1 MSLEENFRRFYSNFG
16 IKQDPSKM
24 RRLFDDLYHDDF
36 KNELDGKHSLDKD
49 QLWKIQAII
58 IKSGTTATVLMFKYV
73 QPNVVEYKIHFKGTD
88 EPVGKTVHCAYE
100 LMDGKIFH
108 GRAVDE
114 SSITT
119 ISNATTA
126 SINFQ
131 QVQKNS
137 QALFTLFD
145 GVPKPFDDEMNQA
158 FEALYHQDFIHNM
171 DGKPLNKA
179 QWKERL
185 QAFAESG
192 ARILQLKFEPKN
204 DVHFEAGIRV
214 INKDIDVVGY
224 SRGTIS
230 GSKLLKIEPH
240 EDSLAAYAMFPGQKV
255 VHSGE
260 HTEIASA
267 Q

>member
-1 MSLEENFRRFYSNFG
+1 MSLEENFRSFYSNFG
-16 IKQDPSKM
+16 IEQDPGKM
-24 RRLFDDLYHDDF
+24 RHLFDNLYHDDF
-36 KNELDGKHSLDKD
+36 KNELDGKHSLGKD
-49 QLWKIQAII
+49 QLWKIQEVV
-58 IKSGTTATVLMFKYV
+58 IKSETTVTVLMFKYI
-73 QPNVVEYKIHFKGTD
+73 QSNVVEYKVHFKGKD

-126 SINFQ
+126 SANFQ
-131 QVQKNS
+131 QVQKNA

-145 GVPKPFDDEMNQA
+145 GVPRPFDDEMNQA
-158 FEALYHQDFIHNM
+158 FETLYHQDFIHSM
-171 DGKPLNKA
+171 DGKPLSKA

-185 QAFAESG
+185 HAFAESG
-192 ARILQLKFEPKN
+192 TRIFLLKFEPN
-204 DVHFEAGIRV
+204 DDVHFEAGIRV
-214 INKDIDVVGY
+214 IDKDIDVVGY

-240 EDSLAAYAMFPGQKV
+240 ENSVAAYAMFPGQKV
-255 VHSGE
+255 VYSGE
-260 HTEIASA
+260 HTEIVSA